1 MTLNVYQELLDVARP
16 GDRVIVTGIF
26 RANPVRNNSVH
37 RSVRSVYR
45 TYIDAMHFEK
55 EAKRSN
61 DEDDAFITIF
71 EGGEGKKGEDLW
83 PPERVALF
91 KVRRYVSID
100 FLISNDLNYASFL
113 QSLARQPDIYEKLVR
128 SVAPSIWELDDCK
141 KGILC
146 QLFGGVPKVL
156 KDSKARGDINIL
168 LCGDPGTSKSQIL
181 QYVHKLAP
189 RGL

>member
-1 MTLNVYQELLDVARP
+1 MQCSQCRKTVMVDIDRGFIHEPSQCPACLSKGTLAIVFNRCGFADRQVHHSFCFLFFLKKKKKKKKKKKVVKLQETPDAIPEGETPQTVTLNVYQELLDVARP

-100 FLISNDLNYASFL
+100 F
-113 QSLARQPDIYEKLVR
+113 
-128 SVAPSIWELDDCK
+128 
-141 KGILC
+141 
-146 QLFGGVPKVL
+146 
-156 KDSKARGDINIL
+156 
-168 LCGDPGTSKSQIL
+168 
-181 QYVHKLAP
+181 
-189 RGL
+189 